1 MSQQTTP
8 PLAQES
14 RLMNT
19 IILILLVLA
28 FSLFFLAAIGMTSR
42 INLVAAGLAVWVL
55 TEILAHGILH

>member
-1 MSQQTTP
+1 
-8 PLAQES
+8 
-14 RLMNT
+14 MNT